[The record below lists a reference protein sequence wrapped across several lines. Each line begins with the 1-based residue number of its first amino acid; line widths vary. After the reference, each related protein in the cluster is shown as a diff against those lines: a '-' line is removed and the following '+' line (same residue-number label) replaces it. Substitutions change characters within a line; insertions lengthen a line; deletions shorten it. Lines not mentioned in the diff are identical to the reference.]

1 MVCDKTKVEWGWLY
15 ADDQLVGG
23 VSKVLACQKP
33 MTFAEENIHSRG
45 SVSGYFNAIFSIL
58 SLVCYP

>member
-1 MVCDKTKVEWGWLY
+1 MMCDRTRVEWGWLC

-33 MTFAEENIHSRG
+33 MTFAGGKHT
-45 SVSGYFNAIFSIL
+45 
-58 SLVCYP
+58 